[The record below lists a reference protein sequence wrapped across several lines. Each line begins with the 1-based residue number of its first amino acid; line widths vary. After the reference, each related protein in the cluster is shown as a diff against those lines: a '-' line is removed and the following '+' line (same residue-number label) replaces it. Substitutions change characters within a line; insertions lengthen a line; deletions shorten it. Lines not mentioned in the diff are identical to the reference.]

1 MAELTKNEKKL
12 RDLLWSLKYD
22 TKKASVTN
30 DRENAIIIAC
40 LAAHQYDCV
49 DEMLEIVEK
58 SSNKTL
64 DDVMILLTREGFFPE
79 PEIVDDD
86 ELNDDEK

>member
-12 RDLLWSLKYD
+12 RDLLWSLKYYNNKV
-22 TKKASVTN
+22 TVTN

-49 DEMLEIVEK
+49 DEMLDIVEK
-58 SSNKTL
+58 NKNKTL
-64 DDVMILLTREGFFPE
+64 DDVMIILTREGFFPE

-86 ELNDDEK
+86 ELDEDEK

>member
-1 MAELTKNEKKL
+1 MAELTKNEEKL
-12 RDLLWSLKYD
+12 RNILWSLKYD
-22 TKKASVTN
+22 KSKVSVTN

-49 DEMLEIVEK
+49 NEMLDIVEK
-58 SSNKTL
+58 NKNKTL
-64 DDVMILLTREGFFPE
+64 DDVMIILTREGFFPE

-86 ELNDDEK
+86 ELDEDEK

>member
-64 DDVMILLTREGFFPE
+64 DDVMILLTREGFFPK

-86 ELNDDEK
+86 ELDDDEK

>member
-22 TKKASVTN
+22 ENKVSVTN
-30 DRENAIIIAC
+30 DHENSIIIAC
-40 LAAHQYDCV
+40 LVARQYDCT
-49 DEMLEIVEK
+49 DEMLDIVEK
-58 SSNKTL
+58 NKNKTL
-64 DDVMILLTREGFFPE
+64 DDVLIILTRKGFFPK

-86 ELNDDEK
+86 ELDDDEK

>member
-12 RDLLWSLKYD
+12 RDLLWSLKYYNNKV
-22 TKKASVTN
+22 TVTN

-49 DEMLEIVEK
+49 DEMLDIVENK
-58 SSNKTL
+58 NKTL
-64 DDVMILLTREGFFPE
+64 DDVMIILTREGFFPE

-86 ELNDDEK
+86 ELDEDEK

>member
-64 DDVMILLTREGFFPE
+64 DDVMILLTRKGFFPK

-86 ELNDDEK
+86 ELDDDEK